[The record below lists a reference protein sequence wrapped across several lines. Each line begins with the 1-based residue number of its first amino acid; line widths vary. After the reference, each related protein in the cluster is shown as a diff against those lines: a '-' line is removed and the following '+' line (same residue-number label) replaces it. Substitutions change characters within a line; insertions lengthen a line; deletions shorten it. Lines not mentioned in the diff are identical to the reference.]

1 MCLSEAHL
9 LVTIFDLSSSSL
21 RHSGCAQGQ
30 NLWNVPSLGATNK
43 LSFCSICTIHPEFAR
58 GDWGRSAWPP
68 SCCCLTTL
76 SAVETTLWQQQQ
88 AKGESSWRDGHR
100 ATCPGT
106 GLVLGDR
113 VGTAATLRCNFAAF
127 YLKTALSQEKWVLLG
142 MTVASGS
149 PGEDRAGGKHH
160 RRGPE
165 QGREWRAPA
174 ALSVTG
180 HPRLRPS

>member
-1 MCLSEAHL
+1 MCLSEAHP
-9 LVTIFDLSSSSL
+9 LVIVFDLSSSSL

-30 NLWNVPSLGATNK
+30 NLWNAPSPGATGK
-43 LSFCSICTIHPEFAR
+43 LFCFICTTHPKFAR
-58 GDWGRSAWPP
+58 GDWGKVCSAPFLPAAAWLP
-68 SCCCLTTL
+68 CLL
-76 SAVETTLWQQQQ
+76 CKRLWQRRQ
-88 AKGESSWRDGHR
+88 AKGARSWRDGHG
-100 ATCPGT
+100 ATCSGT
-106 GLVLGDR
+106 GLVLGAR

-165 QGREWRAPA
+165 QGREWRAPT

-180 HPRLRPS
+180 HPRPRPS